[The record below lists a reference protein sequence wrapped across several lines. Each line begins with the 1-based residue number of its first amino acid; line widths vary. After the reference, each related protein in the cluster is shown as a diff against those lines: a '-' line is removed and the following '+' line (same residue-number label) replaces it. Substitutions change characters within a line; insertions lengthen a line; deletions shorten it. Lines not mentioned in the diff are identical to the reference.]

1 MPYKN
6 QKRAK
11 ETRPQF
17 NIRFPTEMMKE
28 VMRVLKKVNKG
39 ISIGRA
45 SKADLIREAIRR
57 GLRLIE
63 AEVDTGSFETELKRS
78 K

>member
-6 QKRAK
+6 KKRAK

-28 VMRVLKKVNKG
+28 VMRVLKKVNQG
-39 ISIGRA
+39 ISIGKA

-57 GLRLIE
+57 GLVVIE
-63 AEVDTGSFETELKRS
+63 AEINQQRRK
-78 K
+78 